1 MDQSGIMSSPVDDL
15 RVLLVADDPLTR
27 TGLAVMLQDQPGCTV
42 AGQIAGDA
50 DQLAALDDYRP
61 DVLLWD
67 LGWNPE
73 SNLDHLAD
81 LKDDHIPVVVL
92 LSDETYAVDALT
104 AGARGL
110 LLRNSDAAILVAALE
125 AVARGLTVVDPEL
138 VGTVLPSRDRTVPA
152 PVEELTPRERHVLQ
166 LLAEGLPNKAI
177 ADRLSISQHTV
188 KFHVTAIMSRSA
200 APRPISG
207 ERKMKRTTFEMPE
220 TISACRP
227 AFAIAAPTSPPMS
240 ECDTLIGNP

>member
-1 MDQSGIMSSPVDDL
+1 MTRPKDQSGIMSSPVDDL
-15 RVLLVADDPLTR
+15 RVLIIADDPLTR
-27 TGLAVMLQDQPGCTV
+27 TGLAVMLHDQPGCTI

-92 LSDETYAVDALT
+92 LSDETHAVDGLT

-138 VGTVLPSRDRTVPA
+138 VGTVLPSRDRTVPT

-166 LLAEGLPNKAI
+166 LLAGRQTP
-177 ADRLSISQHTV
+177 RSIQGSPVDPSSMWPARYWGST
-188 KFHVTAIMSRSA
+188 
-200 APRPISG
+200 PRPCC
-207 ERKMKRTTFEMPE
+207 ED
-220 TISACRP
+220 SA
-227 AFAIAAPTSPPMS
+227 
-240 ECDTLIGNP
+240 